1 MLFVTAFI
9 FCTTLVKVKFYCYD
23 EETIEVILEA
33 VKIAGY
39 EPGKDFMIA
48 IDAAASEWK
57 GSKIGEYILPKSGK

>member
-1 MLFVTAFI
+1 M
-9 FCTTLVKVKFYCYD
+9 
-23 EETIEVILEA
+23 EVILEA